1 MIISGASETNSK
13 FSVLLLINSGNVK
26 QQLGKCVENLKMIAI

>member
-1 MIISGASETNSK
+1 MIISGAREINSK

-26 QQLGKCVENLKMIAI
+26 QQLGKCVENLKMITI